1 MRTYVE
7 AASLARFCANQA
19 RIATVQTLADEMWR
33 LALQY
38 QQEAARLDSGNI
50 PAIGEKPARFAI
62 DGAMPPPARTPSPL
76 VQRAHA
82 RRIRQV
88 A

>member
-1 MRTYVE
+1 MRTYEE
-7 AASLARFCANQA
+7 AANLARFCANQA
-19 RIATVQTLADEMWR
+19 RLANVHTLAEEMWR
-33 LALQY
+33 LALEY
-38 QQEAARLDSGNI
+38 QHEAAQLDSGNV

-62 DGAMPPPARTPSPL
+62 DGTMPPTARAPSPL

>member
-1 MRTYVE
+1 MRTYEE

-33 LALQY
+33 LALEY
-38 QQEAARLDSGNI
+38 QQEAAQLDNGNI
-50 PAIGEKPARFAI
+50 PAIGEKPARFAM
-62 DGAMPPPARTPSPL
+62 DSAPAKAPSPL

>member
-1 MRTYVE
+1 MRTYEE

-19 RIATVQTLADEMWR
+19 RIAGVQTLADEMWR

-38 QQEAARLDSGNI
+38 QQEAARLDSGHI
-50 PAIGEKPARFAI
+50 PAIGEKPARLAT
-62 DGAMPPPARTPSPL
+62 DGANAKAPSPL